1 MTKPILT
8 IGNRNYSS
16 WSMRPWLALKW
27 GGVDFD
33 TRIIELGPDGGH
45 RNERISP
52 FSPTSLVPVLQVGD
66 DIIWDSL
73 SICEWAAEQN
83 TNLLPKDAMA
93 RALCRSACAEM
104 HSGFVPVRRDLSMNI
119 RRRTEPRTLQ
129 PETAAQVARI
139 DALWSQCLGR
149 FGGPFLF
156 GNKPTLADAMYAPVA
171 TRFRTYGIALS
182 PPAQSWCDTIFA
194 DPAFK
199 EWEAEAIAEEWVIE
213 KTDAA

>member
-1 MTKPILT
+1 MSRPVLT

-27 GGVDFD
+27 GGIDFD
-33 TRIIELGPDGGH
+33 TRIIELGPDGDH

-52 FSPTSLVPVLQVGD
+52 FSPTGLVPVLQLAD
-66 DIIWDSL
+66 DAIWDSL
-73 SICEWAAEQN
+73 AICEWAAEQN
-83 TNLLPKDAMA
+83 PSLLPKDAVA
-93 RALCRSACAEM
+93 RAICRSACAEM
-104 HSGFVPVRRDLSMNI
+104 HSGFVLVRRDLSMNI
-119 RRRTEPRTLQ
+119 RRRTEPRALS

-139 DALWSQCLGR
+139 DALWSQCLTR

-156 GNKPTLADAMYAPVA
+156 GATPTLADAMFAPVA
-171 TRFRTYGIALS
+171 TRFRTYGITLS
-182 PPAQSWCDTIFA
+182 PAAQSWCDVIFA
-194 DPAFK
+194 DGSFK

>member
-1 MTKPILT
+1 MSRPVLT

-27 GGVDFD
+27 GGIDFD

-52 FSPTSLVPVLQVGD
+52 FSPTGLVPVLQLGD
-66 DIIWDSL
+66 DSIWDSL
-73 SICEWAAEQN
+73 AICEWAAEQN
-83 TNLLPKDAMA
+83 PSLLPQDPVV
-93 RALCRSACAEM
+93 RAICRSTCAEM
-104 HSGFVPVRRDLSMNI
+104 HAGFVLVRRDLSMNI
-119 RRRTEPRTLQ
+119 RRRTEPRELS

-139 DALWSQCLGR
+139 DALWSQCFNR

-156 GNKPTLADAMYAPVA
+156 GAAPTLADAMFAPVA
-171 TRFRTYGIALS
+171 TRFRTYGITLS
-182 PPAQSWCDTIFA
+182 PTAQSWCDVIFA
-194 DPAFK
+194 DGAFK